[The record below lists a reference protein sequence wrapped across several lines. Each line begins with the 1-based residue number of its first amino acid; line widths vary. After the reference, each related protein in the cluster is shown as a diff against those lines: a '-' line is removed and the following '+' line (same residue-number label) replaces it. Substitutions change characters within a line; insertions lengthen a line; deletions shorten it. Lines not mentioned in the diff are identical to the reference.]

1 MKRRKLFY
9 RYSQWR
15 WLMGLVLLIS
25 GSLSLTGC
33 HGDSPSTSPKNR
45 FIYNNDGTEILFN
58 NWFGNRPLTIEDIHS
73 YVDIIADN
81 TQVTTFMMCSGSD
94 FVYYRSKYSSPLGDD
109 KGGELSCED
118 NDLNHLFNIGF
129 QNFQHLEASG
139 TDIIQVALERAKEKN
154 LEAFI
159 TYRMNDLHFADT
171 LANCP
176 RSYSNFW
183 RSHPEYWL
191 GEKCKE
197 GWNSKGGL
205 DFSHQ
210 EVREHKLAMITE
222 QLEKY
227 PMIDG
232 YELDFL
238 RFPVF
243 FKTGTGKENAP
254 LMTQLVEQVRKKTD
268 SLSHMRGKKIL
279 LAVRVPLTV
288 ENCLYKGL
296 DIKDWVNDGLIDFI
310 TITTFLPSETAL
322 PIAQFRK
329 ELNNADIPIYGSVYD
344 VAYPEWSPISHGM
357 YRGIAAQV
365 YEEGGQGVSL
375 FNFFFKKYLEEGD
388 SLDKPKEGS
397 LVCSLITPDLLRE
410 LGSPETL
417 KNRNKIYT
425 VSDGISSLYGVLQH
439 SQLPLAVSAS
449 SFSHADIVIGDDFP
463 DGYPEEAFLFVKT
476 DGEALF
482 KAFIH
487 DVALERVEGD
497 QYPAAYGRQDVK
509 ENKQRFYA
517 YRVPPDI
524 LSRGKNPLKFLSE
537 SGIFVILR
545 AEIALKYGDTDTH
558 GYF

>member
-1 MKRRKLFY
+1 MQKELFH

-15 WLMGLVLLIS
+15 GLIGLVLLIS

-33 HGDSPSTSPKNR
+33 HGDSPSPKNR
-45 FIYNNDGTEILFN
+45 FIYNNDGTEILYN

-81 TQVTTFMMCSGSD
+81 TQITTFMMCSGSD
-94 FVYYRSKYSSPLGDD
+94 YVYYRSKYSRPWGDD

-118 NDLNHLFNIGF
+118 SDQGHGFRASF
-129 QNFQHLEASG
+129 QNFQRLEAAG

-176 RSYSNFW
+176 VSYSDFW

-191 GEKCKE
+191 GEECKE
-197 GWNSKGGL
+197 GWKSEGGL
-205 DFSHQ
+205 DFSHE

-254 LMTQLVEQVRKKTD
+254 LMTRLVEQVRQKTD
-268 SLSHMRGKKIL
+268 SLSQVRGKKIL
-279 LAVRVPLTV
+279 LAARVPLTI

-296 DIKDWVNDGLIDFI
+296 DIKGWVNDGLIDFI

-329 ELNNADIPIYGSVYD
+329 ELNNTNIPIYGSVYD

-365 YEEGGQGVSL
+365 YEEGGQGLSL
-375 FNFFFKKYLEEGD
+375 FNFFFKKYIEEGD
-388 SLDKPKEGS
+388 SLGKPKEGS
-397 LVCSLITPDLLRE
+397 LVCRLITPDLLRE

-417 KNRNKIYT
+417 KNKNKIYT
-425 VSDGISSLYGVLQH
+425 VSDGISSLYGVTQH

-449 SFSHADIVIGDDFP
+449 SFSHADMVVGDDFS
-463 DGYPEEAFLFVKT
+463 DGYPEEALLFVRT
-476 DGEALF
+476 DNTATF
-482 KAFIH
+482 KAVMN
-487 DVALERVEGD
+487 DVTLEKVEGD
-497 QYPAAYGRQDVK
+497 QYLTAYDRLED
-509 ENKQRFYA
+509 ENNKQQVYA
-517 YRVPPDI
+517 FRIPPEV
-524 LSRGKNPLKFLSE
+524 LLKGNNQLKFLSE
-537 SGIFVILR
+537 SGISIVLR
-545 AEIALKYGDTDTH
+545 IEMALKYGDTDTH